1 VTRTIDP
8 RLRRFAP
15 GILATALLALPAAGA
30 FAEKADREKPTHIEA
45 NRMSSDDVKRMSIFE
60 GSVVLTKGTVRVLAE
75 RIVVRQDADG
85 YQFATATGNP
95 VRFRQRGD
103 PKGDRPAVWT
113 EGEALRLEIDDRNE
127 KIELFERARVK
138 RDQDLVTGE
147 YIFLDQRTEYFS
159 VSAGKDAPKGA
170 AAAGAPAAET
180 RVRAVIQ
187 PKLNPDPPK
196 APSTGAPAAPVPA
209 PVLPAAPTGSR

>member
-1 VTRTIDP
+1 MTRTTDARFP
-8 RLRRFAP
+8 RILR
-15 GILATALLALPAAGA
+15 GTLATALLVVPAAA
-30 FAEKADREKPTHIEA
+30 ALAEKADREKPTHIEA

-60 GSVVLTKGTVRVLAE
+60 GGVVLTKGTVRVLAD
-75 RIVVRQDADG
+75 RIVVRQDAEG
-85 YQFATATGNP
+85 NQFATATGNP

-103 PKGDRPAVWT
+103 PTGDRAAVWT

-138 RDQDLVTGE
+138 RDQDVVNGE

-159 VSAGKDAPKGA
+159 VSSGKGAPKDGA
-170 AAAGAPAAET
+170 APGAPAAQT

-187 PKLNPDPPK
+187 PKINPVPTPGS
-196 APSTGAPAAPVPA
+196 PTPAAPA
-209 PVLPAAPTGSR
+209 PGLAAPAAPTGSR

>member
-1 VTRTIDP
+1 MTRTIDARLP
-8 RLRRFAP
+8 RLLR
-15 GILATALLALPAAGA
+15 GVLAASLLALPAAGA
-30 FAEKADREKPTHIEA
+30 LAEKADREKPTHIES
-45 NRMSSDDVKRMSIFE
+45 NRMSSDDAKRMSIFE

-103 PKGDRPAVWT
+103 PKGERAAVWT

-138 RDQDLVTGE
+138 RDQDVVNGE

-159 VSAGKDAPKGA
+159 VSSGKDAPKG
-170 AAAGAPAAET
+170 AAGAPAAET

-187 PKLNPDPPK
+187 PRIKPE
-196 APSTGAPAAPVPA
+196 APAPAAPA
-209 PVLPAAPTGSR
+209 SPAAPTGSR